1 MNIDDLKE
9 PKDMVNMEL
18 LEAYSAF
25 NRKGF
30 RTIEEQNYLGQLRQ
44 VILERMSEKESN
56 KEAII
61 KASIH
66 QNGGGD

>member
-1 MNIDDLKE
+1 MNMDDLKE
-9 PKDMVNMEL
+9 PKHMVNIEL

-44 VILERMSEKESN
+44 EILERMIEKNS
-56 KEAII
+56 K
-61 KASIH
+61 
-66 QNGGGD
+66 

>member
-1 MNIDDLKE
+1 MNMDDLKE

-25 NRKGF
+25 DRKGF

-44 VILERMSEKESN
+44 EILERMSENE
-56 KEAII
+56 I
-61 KASIH
+61 KRSAYGMS
-66 QNGGGD
+66 QR

>member
-1 MNIDDLKE
+1 MNMDDKKE

-30 RTIEEQNYLGQLRQ
+30 RTIKEQKYLGQLRQ
-44 VILERMSEKESN
+44 EILERMSEKKS
-56 KEAII
+56 K
-61 KASIH
+61 KKLL
-66 QNGGGD
+66 